1 MIVRT
6 REQIEATDRYVHW
19 GNGTSHRLLVE
30 KDGMGFTMCHTIV
43 HAGTST
49 RLKYDNHLE
58 ACYCIEGTGWLREA
72 DGTKHR
78 IAPGVIYALDQNDDH
93 TLIADDQGN
102 LVLVSV
108 FNPPLTGEETHAPDG
123 QGPSGY

>member
-78 IAPGVIYALDQNDDH
+78 IAPGVMYALDQNDDH

-108 FNPPLTGEETHAPDG
+108 FNPPPNR
-123 QGPSGY
+123 